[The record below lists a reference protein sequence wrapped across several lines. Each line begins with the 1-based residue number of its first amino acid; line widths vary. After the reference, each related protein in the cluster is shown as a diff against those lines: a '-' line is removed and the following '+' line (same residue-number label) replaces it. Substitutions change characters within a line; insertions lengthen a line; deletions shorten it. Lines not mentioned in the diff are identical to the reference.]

1 MQKVTASGS
10 WCAALSVFR
19 HVRSTPAKRFPSV
32 GSWRMMSS
40 EEKIGSRYIQERW
53 QVGVAAVGVLS
64 HSSKMSDI
72 STNSFSH
79 SSIRWANGP
88 LNGLNDIDWVITMW
102 SSSSC
107 WISSKPLST

>member
-1 MQKVTASGS
+1 M
-10 WCAALSVFR
+10 
-19 HVRSTPAKRFPSV
+19 
-32 GSWRMMSS
+32 
-40 EEKIGSRYIQERW
+40 
-53 QVGVAAVGVLS
+53 GVAAVVVAAAAMPTWHLS

-88 LNGLNDIDWVITMW
+88 LKGLNDIDWVITMW

>member
-1 MQKVTASGS
+1 MQNETASGS

-19 HVRSTPAKRFPSV
+19 HVLSTPAKRFPSV

-40 EEKIGSRYIQERW
+40 LEKIGSKYIHERRH
-53 QVGVAAVGVLS
+53 LS